1 MSFRSKVIIP
11 VITLLVSSLVL
22 LSIYIILRTS
32 NLFYNNL
39 VKEANDNLT
48 NVKNIVLN
56 QQKAVDTTTET
67 ISKTAVPL
75 ANSIA
80 RILNDNQGLKSTEG
94 LKSLAKSLNVEE
106 ICVINSSGI
115 ITHSNVPEYINFN
128 FNDSEQTKPFLDI
141 LSGKVE
147 YLAQKP
153 MAKGTDGK
161 LFQFIGVKSFD
172 GGIVQVGFSPEA
184 IISIQETL
192 NIESLLNNMT
202 LGGDSKAFIVKSDGS
217 ILFHKD
223 EKLKGKNIKEII
235 GEKNSLSG
243 DSGALEYK
251 TDKLDMLLT
260 YQKFNDNY
268 IVIEQSLESLNSFN
282 NKLRTLILFIVLS
295 LALIASF
302 IVYKIITRLAIK
314 PIENIISGIKK
325 LEEGDLTVKV
335 EETSKDEMGMLAS
348 SVNSTVRKI
357 RELVL
362 NIKDLSNHLLENNRE
377 IQGHSKVITSSTS
390 EISGAVGEIASGSSI
405 QASSTSDTLSLTN
418 ILDDKIKLGNQ
429 ELNHF
434 IERTIDMRGRNEKG
448 REYIAGLNNKLTES
462 TKNSNMVYENINELL
477 NMSNTIGNIVDTIR
491 AISDQ
496 TNLLALNASIEAA
509 RAGEHGKGFSV
520 VANQVSVL
528 AEQSDKSSTEIQK
541 IITDIIN
548 LIDITTKSVEES
560 KLSVDDAKISADDAN
575 IALKELGDS
584 IGEVVESIDIL
595 HDNMKEISNSKDKV
609 LTSIEDIASIAHENA
624 ACAEE
629 VSSST
634 ENQEISINK
643 TFSLID
649 KLNNMNEELTVLI
662 NQFKV

>member
-1 MSFRSKVIIP
+1 MSFRYKVIIP

-39 VKEANDNLT
+39 VKDANDNLT

-94 LKSLAKSLNVEE
+94 LKELAKSLNVEE
-106 ICVINSSGI
+106 ICVINSAGV
-115 ITHSNVPEYINFN
+115 ITHSNIQEYINFN

-153 MAKGTDGK
+153 MPKGTDGK
-161 LFQFIGVKSFD
+161 LFQFIGVKSLD

-184 IISIQETL
+184 IISIQKTL
-192 NIESLLNNMT
+192 NIESLLSNMT
-202 LGGDSKAFIVKSDGS
+202 LGGDAKAFIVKSDGN

-223 EKLKGKNIKEII
+223 AKLKGKNIKELI
-235 GEKNSLSG
+235 GDKNSLSG

-260 YQKFNDNY
+260 YQKFDNNY

-282 NKLRTLILFIVLS
+282 SKLRTLIVFIVLVIV
-295 LALIASF
+295 LVASF
-302 IVYKIITRLAIK
+302 IVYKMITRLAIK
-314 PIENIISGIKK
+314 PIENIIEGIEK

-362 NIKDLSNHLLENNRE
+362 SIKDLSNNLLDNNRE

-405 QASSTSDTLSLTN
+405 QAASTSDTLELTN
-418 ILDDKIKLGNQ
+418 ILDDKIKLGNK
-429 ELNHF
+429 ELNHV
-434 IERTIDMRGRNEKG
+434 IDSTMDMRRRNDKG
-448 REYIAGLNNKLTES
+448 REYITGLNDKLTES
-462 TKNSNMVYENINELL
+462 TKNSNIVYENISELL
-477 NMSNTIGNIVDTIR
+477 SMSNTIGNIVDTIK

-509 RAGEHGKGFSV
+509 RAGEHGRGFSV

-528 AEQSDKSSTEIQK
+528 AEQSDRSSTEIQK
-541 IITDIIN
+541 IINDIIN

-560 KLSVDDAKISADDAN
+560 KVSVDDAKISADDAN

-584 IGEVVESIDIL
+584 IEAVVKSIDIL
-595 HDNMKEISNSKDKV
+595 HDNMKEISDSKDKV

-634 ENQEISINK
+634 ESQETSITK
-643 TFSLID
+643 TFGLID
-649 KLNNMNEELTVLI
+649 KLNNMNEELITLI

>member
-1 MSFRSKVIIP
+1 MSFRYKVIIP

-39 VKEANDNLT
+39 VKDANDNLT

-94 LKSLAKSLNVEE
+94 LKELAKSLNVEE
-106 ICVINSSGI
+106 ICVINSAGV
-115 ITHSNVPEYINFN
+115 ITHSNIQEYINFN

-153 MAKGTDGK
+153 MPKGTDGK
-161 LFQFIGVKSFD
+161 LFQFIGVKSLD

-184 IISIQETL
+184 IISIQKTL
-192 NIESLLNNMT
+192 NIESLLSNMT
-202 LGGDSKAFIVKSDGS
+202 LGGDAKAFIVKSDGN

-223 EKLKGKNIKEII
+223 AKLKGKNIKELI
-235 GEKNSLSG
+235 GDKNSLSG

-260 YQKFNDNY
+260 YQKFDNNY

-282 NKLRTLILFIVLS
+282 SKLRTLIVFIVLVIV
-295 LALIASF
+295 LVASF
-302 IVYKIITRLAIK
+302 IVYKMITRLAIK
-314 PIENIISGIKK
+314 PIENIMDGIEK

-362 NIKDLSNHLLENNRE
+362 SIKDLSNNLLDNNRE

-405 QASSTSDTLSLTN
+405 QAASTSDTLELTN
-418 ILDDKIKLGNQ
+418 ILDDKIKLGNK
-429 ELNHF
+429 ELNHV
-434 IERTIDMRGRNEKG
+434 IDSTMDMRRRNDKG
-448 REYIAGLNNKLTES
+448 REYITGLNDKLTES
-462 TKNSNMVYENINELL
+462 TKNSNIVYENISELL
-477 NMSNTIGNIVDTIR
+477 SMSNTIGNIVDTIK

-509 RAGEHGKGFSV
+509 RAGEHGRGFSV

-528 AEQSDKSSTEIQK
+528 AEQSDRSSTEIQK
-541 IITDIIN
+541 IINDIIN

-560 KLSVDDAKISADDAN
+560 KVSVDDAKISADDAN

-584 IGEVVESIDIL
+584 IEAVVKSIDIL
-595 HDNMKEISNSKDKV
+595 HDNMKEISDSKDKV

-634 ENQEISINK
+634 ESQETSITK
-643 TFSLID
+643 TFGLID
-649 KLNNMNEELTVLI
+649 KLNNMNEELITLI